1 MIVFEKNGQT
11 QQVEERE
18 TKRMEILQRLGWKR
32 SEVKPIVV
40 ESTAADGY
48 NVRKT
53 DADLARIAET
63 ERQVK
68 RRKVQPTATQ
78 VTAPDTTAQRTITG
92 QQPTVR
98 TGALP
103 ADFPGYDVLRD
114 AGIGTYET
122 LREVGDPSAVKG
134 VSKATAAKISQ
145 ALDDEL

>member
-18 TKRMEILQRLGWKR
+18 TTRIRILERLGWKR
-32 SEVKPIVV
+32 SEVEPVVV

-48 NVRKT
+48 DVRKT
-53 DADLARIAET
+53 DADIARIAET
-63 ERQVK
+63 ERQAK
-68 RRKVQPTATQ
+68 RRKVQPTAAE
-78 VTAPDTTAQRTITG
+78 VTTVDTTAQRTITG

-103 ADFPGYDVLRD
+103 ADFPGYDALRE

-122 LREVGDPSAVKG
+122 LREVGDLAGVKG
-134 VSKATAAKISQ
+134 IGKATESKIRE
-145 ALDDEL
+145 ALR

>member
-78 VTAPDTTAQRTITG
+78 GRAPDTTAQRTITG
-92 QQPTVR
+92 QQSTVR

-103 ADFPGYDVLRD
+103 EDFPGYDALRE

-122 LREVGDPSAVKG
+122 LRETGDIASVKG
-134 VSKATAAKISQ
+134 IGKAPESKIRE
-145 ALDDEL
+145 ALR